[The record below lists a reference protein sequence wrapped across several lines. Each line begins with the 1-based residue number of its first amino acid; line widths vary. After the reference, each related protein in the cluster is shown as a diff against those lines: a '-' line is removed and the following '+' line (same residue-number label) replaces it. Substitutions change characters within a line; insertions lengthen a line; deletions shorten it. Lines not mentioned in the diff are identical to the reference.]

1 MVFNSHGP
9 INIYYYTG
17 DSILSDT
24 SKEKF
29 KRIISQ
35 LESSGGKNTK
45 HATMKTGMHK
55 GSTAIGQYGLMPLTI
70 RDIAQMRVRKGQADE
85 LDQQIANMSVEQAK
99 QAIPKLISENSP
111 EYEKYADTLSEHVLG
126 RYGDMEKAAVAW
138 NQGHYSSPEKI
149 QQIINSPKTEH
160 QANYIPR
167 FRRAAEMVGNQPMVE
182 KALAT
187 TKGIMQDDPSKTP
200 YTVPELREPAQLVST
215 DEQGNAVF
223 NLLQN
228 LVNPEEISYKRR
240 KKQMVAPNDNEEEE
254 VMP

>member
-1 MVFNSHGP
+1 MVFSGYDP

-17 DSILSDT
+17 DSILSDR
-24 SKEKF
+24 EKF

-45 HATMKTGMHK
+45 HATMKSGLHK

-70 RDIAQMRVRKGQADE
+70 RDVAQMRVRKGQADE
-85 LDQQIANMSVEQAK
+85 LDQKIASMSVEEAK
-99 QAIPKLISENSP
+99 SLIPSLISENSP

-149 QQIINSPKTEH
+149 QRLINNPKTAH

-167 FRRAAEMVGNQPMVE
+167 FRRAAGLVGNQALVD
-182 KALAT
+182 KALT
-187 TKGIMQDDPSKTP
+187 ETKGIIQDDPSKTS
-200 YTVPELREPAQLVST
+200 YEVPELREPAQVVST
-215 DEQGNAVF
+215 DEEGNAVF

-228 LVNPEEISYKRR
+228 LIDPEEINYKKRR
-240 KKQMVAPNDNEEEE
+240 KKQMVAQNDNEEEE
-254 VMP
+254 TLP